1 MATALT
7 SAGTV
12 GSENFQPSE
21 QGELESQPNPISVTN
36 GPSAAEGMET
46 AVVEK
51 DPKKQ
56 EDIVKKFDNV
66 NYVEAPLPKTNP
78 WNKKQNVSSNP
89 ASEPGKLIIALKH
102 LQLFLVLY
110 QVWGILENRD
120 LNYCLHAR

>member
-21 QGELESQPNPISVTN
+21 QGELESQPNPTSVTN
-36 GPSAAEGMET
+36 GPSASEAMET

-89 ASEPGKLIIALKH
+89 ASEPGKLIMKH
-102 LQLFLVLY
+102 LQLF
-110 QVWGILENRD
+110 
-120 LNYCLHAR
+120 